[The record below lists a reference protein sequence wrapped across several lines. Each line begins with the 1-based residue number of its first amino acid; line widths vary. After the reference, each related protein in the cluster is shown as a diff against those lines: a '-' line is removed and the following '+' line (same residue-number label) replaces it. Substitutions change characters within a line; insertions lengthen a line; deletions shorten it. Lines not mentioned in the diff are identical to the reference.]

1 MGCVGF
7 FCHLSKY
14 GLFYVLELFF
24 NFFKGIVLLDVE
36 DLELLFITQDKNSGD
51 RKKYDFK

>member
-36 DLELLFITQDKNSGD
+36 DLELLFITQDKNS
-51 RKKYDFK
+51 REQ